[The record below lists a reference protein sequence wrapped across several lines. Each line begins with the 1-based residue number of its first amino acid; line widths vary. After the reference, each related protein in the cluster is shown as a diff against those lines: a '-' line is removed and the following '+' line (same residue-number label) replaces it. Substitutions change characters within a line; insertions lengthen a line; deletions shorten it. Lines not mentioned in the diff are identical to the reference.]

1 MENIQVAK
9 RYVSALFSTASED
22 NALDT
27 VREDLV
33 GVNALLTDSKEF
45 AGFVGNPLV
54 PEAQSKA
61 VIEELFKGKV
71 HDLTFKFLN
80 FVQQKD
86 RLAELPAICY
96 VFEEFYAK
104 EKGILPVELSIA
116 HAPNDKQVEA
126 IKQKLADRYKK
137 EINLEVKVDE
147 SLIGGFRLNINNQIE
162 DYSVVAQLKEFKNK
176 VLNS

>member
-1 MENIQVAK
+1 MENTQVAK
-9 RYVSALFSTASED
+9 RYVSALFSTASEE
-22 NALDT
+22 NALDA

-33 GVNALLTDSKEF
+33 GVNTLLNGSEEF
-45 AGFVGNPLV
+45 AQFVSNPMI

-61 VIEELFKGKV
+61 VIETLFKGKV
-71 HDLTFKFLN
+71 HDLSFKFLS
-80 FVQQKD
+80 FIQQKD

-96 VFEEFYAK
+96 VFEEFYAE

-116 HAPNDKQVEA
+116 HEPTESQLEA
-126 IKQKLADRYKK
+126 ITQKLADRYSKK
-137 EINLEVKVDE
+137 INLEVKVDA